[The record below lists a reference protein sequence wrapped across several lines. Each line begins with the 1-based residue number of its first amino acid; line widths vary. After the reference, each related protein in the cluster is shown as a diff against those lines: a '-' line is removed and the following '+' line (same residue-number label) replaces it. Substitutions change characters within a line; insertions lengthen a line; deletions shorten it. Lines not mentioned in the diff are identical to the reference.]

1 MRPYEKRTR
10 KTTPNVYNTSSITTA
25 LYHGVG
31 DTKME
36 SYTYQNQNRNQ
47 NRNQNPNQNYTSST
61 RYRHFSLT
69 TSQSLSL
76 PSFYLDSP
84 LAIKHARRN
93 TPPTPLFSSRVDDDF
108 DSAHSFSKQQQKR
121 IRVIHCAS
129 CTFRNEEKHFT
140 FPRLGETNLVVDDEG

>member
-10 KTTPNVYNTSSITTA
+10 KTTPTVYNTFSITTVH
-25 LYHGVG
+25 YHLVG

-36 SYTYQNQNRNQ
+36 SYTYQNQNQ
-47 NRNQNPNQNYTSST
+47 NGSQNYTRST

-76 PSFYLDSP
+76 SSFYLDSP
-84 LAIKHARRN
+84 LTIKHARRN

-121 IRVIHCAS
+121 IRGIQCAS
-129 CTFRNEEKHFT
+129 FTFRNEEKHFT
-140 FPRLGETNLVVDDEG
+140 FPRFLETNLVVVDEG